1 MLANAEHSPKCAD
14 AVTEMGYDQ
23 IVGYPTEA
31 SVDFREAKV
40 SGLVLYVI
48 DPILFD
54 FGCKT
59 GRKIRLAREKEIV
72 STDNETGGLEEF
84 VVMDRISVTKEKS
97 VLV

>member
-14 AVTEMGYDQ
+14 AVREMDYDR
-23 IVGYPTEA
+23 IVGYHTEA

-40 SGLVLYVI
+40 SGLVLYVSG
-48 DPILFD
+48 PILFD

-84 VVMDRISVTKEKS
+84 VVMGRISVTKEKS